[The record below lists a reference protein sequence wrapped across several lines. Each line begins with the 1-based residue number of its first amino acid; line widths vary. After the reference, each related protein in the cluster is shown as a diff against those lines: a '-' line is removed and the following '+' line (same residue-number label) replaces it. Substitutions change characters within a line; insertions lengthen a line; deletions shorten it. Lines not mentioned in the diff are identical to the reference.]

1 MRNKVE
7 KGIIMAAG
15 FGSRM
20 IPVTYKMPKPLVKVN
35 GISFIETIINKML
48 AVGIKE
54 IYVVRGYL
62 KEKFNDL
69 LVQYPFIHFID
80 NDLYNKEN
88 NISSAMKVVDLLENS
103 YLCEADF
110 IVSGTDVFTEYQEET
125 NYLCTFVDETDDW
138 CFDLDND
145 GYLCNYRK
153 GGTKCYQ
160 AFGISY

>member
-54 IYVVRGYL
+54 IYVVLGGFVND
-62 KEKFNDL
+62 KDDAVQNAKKFISER
-69 LVQYPFIHFID
+69 YSEFIQ
-80 NDLYNKEN
+80 
-88 NISSAMKVVDLLENS
+88 V
-103 YLCEADF
+103 
-110 IVSGTDVFTEYQEET
+110 
-125 NYLCTFVDETDDW
+125 
-138 CFDLDND
+138 
-145 GYLCNYRK
+145 
-153 GGTKCYQ
+153 
-160 AFGISY
+160 